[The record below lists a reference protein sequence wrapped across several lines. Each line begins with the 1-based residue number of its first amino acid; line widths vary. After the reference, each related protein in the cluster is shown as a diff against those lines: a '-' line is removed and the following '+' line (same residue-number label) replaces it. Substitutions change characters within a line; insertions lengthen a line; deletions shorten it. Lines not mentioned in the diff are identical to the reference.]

1 MAPSACLSPVV
12 TLALLLLITGFALG
26 GEFIFSINLPDSYK
40 SNNYNSLSIF
50 SCFFFFGG
58 GGGGGRGGGG
68 RHCRREYAKIYSGSV
83 FRLRLRLLLKCR
95 IPREDILKGVSLFHI
110 HLISVCLP
118 VCLSVSVS
126 LCLPLS
132 LSLSPPPPFF
142 LFLGAF
148 FEGKQN
154 RRRSKCCHFH
164 NTVKAKAHEGH
175 RNATLRGAFNFYSLT
190 VFPVEG
196 LSSNSLPQDLR
207 HCSTLSYFKAIL
219 KTFLFSQ
226 YFHPN

>member
-26 GEFIFSINLPDSYK
+26 SEFILSINLPDSYK

-58 GGGGGRGGGG
+58 GGGGGGGRGGGG
-68 RHCRREYAKIYSGSV
+68 RHCRREYVKIYSGSV

-132 LSLSPPPPFF
+132 LSPPPPPFF
-142 LFLGAF
+142 FWGPFL
-148 FEGKQN
+148 KVN
-154 RRRSKCCHFH
+154 R
-164 NTVKAKAHEGH
+164 TGGGV
-175 RNATLRGAFNFYSLT
+175 NAA
-190 VFPVEG
+190 
-196 LSSNSLPQDLR
+196 
-207 HCSTLSYFKAIL
+207 
-219 KTFLFSQ
+219 TFTIQ
-226 YFHPN
+226 